1 MNEIKMNKHQQ
12 KGLSG
17 PGWLVVIAIFSLL
30 LLTFFKVY
38 PMYYDYYLVKSVLQS
53 VQEDASLD
61 VKSKR
66 AIWESMK
73 KKLSIN
79 EVHTVVTRDHVKMSR
94 KDGKTTITVSYET
107 QDDYIGNLFIG
118 AKFVET
124 VVIDR

>member
-1 MNEIKMNKHQQ
+1 MNKKKLNKHRQ

-30 LLTFFKVY
+30 MLTFFKIY
-38 PMYYDYYLVKSVLQS
+38 PMYYDYFLVKSVLES

-73 KKLSIN
+73 KKLFIN
-79 EVHTVVTRDHVKMSR
+79 EVHTLVTRDNVKMSR

-107 QDDYIGNLFIG
+107 RDDYIGNLFIG
-118 AKFVET
+118 GKFVET

>member
-1 MNEIKMNKHQQ
+1 MNKIKIDRHRQ

-17 PGWLVVIAIFSLL
+17 PGWMVVVAIFSFLG
-30 LLTFFKVY
+30 LTFVKIY
-38 PMYYDYYLVKSVLQS
+38 PMYYDNYLIKSVLQS

-66 AIWESMK
+66 AIWKSMK

-79 EVHTVVTRDHVKMSR
+79 EVHVVTPDNVKMSR
-94 KDGKTTITVSYET
+94 KDGKTTITVSYQA
-107 QDDYIGNLFIG
+107 QDDYIGDLFIG

>member
-1 MNEIKMNKHQQ
+1 MNKMKINRYQQ

-17 PGWLVVIAIFSLL
+17 PGWMVVVAIFSLL

-38 PMYYDYYLVKSVLQS
+38 PMYYDNYLIKSVLQS

-66 AIWESMK
+66 AIWESMR

-79 EVHTVVTRDHVKMSR
+79 EVHVVTPDNVKMSR

-118 AKFVET
+118 GKFVET

>member
-1 MNEIKMNKHQQ
+1 MNKMKINKHRQ

-17 PGWLVVIAIFSLL
+17 PGWMVVIAIFSLL
-30 LLTFFKVY
+30 ALTFFKVY
-38 PMYYDYYLVKSVLQS
+38 PMYYDNYLIKSVLQS

-66 AIWESMK
+66 AIWESME
-73 KKLSIN
+73 KKLFIN
-79 EVHTVVTRDHVKMSR
+79 EVHVVTPVNVKMSR

-118 AKFVET
+118 GKFVET